1 MRSRTLSQNTQIR
14 SVAPVTSNCV
24 FTSYSKVEKDKYTE
38 VCVDTFLLLVNVFIM
53 FLFVTLRRLID

>member
-24 FTSYSKVEKDKYTE
+24 FTSYSKGEKDKYTE
-38 VCVDTFLLLVNVFIM
+38 VCVDTFQVAFLM
-53 FLFVTLRRLID
+53 FL